1 MPLYGV
7 VLQQEV
13 FVQVEAQD
21 AEEAK
26 FLVEQGQGIDVN
38 SDDVKVLD
46 VFEVKY

>member
-1 MPLYGV
+1 MPLYCV

-26 FLVEQGQGIDVN
+26 FLVEQGQGREVN
-38 SDDVKVLD
+38 TNDVKVLD
-46 VFEVKY
+46 VFEVEY

>member
-13 FVQVEAQD
+13 FVQVEADD

-26 FLVEQGQGIDVN
+26 LLVEQGQGREVN
-38 SDDVKVLD
+38 TDDVKVLD